1 MMLSRRYPIPMVEA
15 RCLECRGVRDLCH
28 KGRCEVLEAVRSKLP
43 PVRRVGRMLKGP
55 SPPDVFVGFKGY
67 PEVGVGP
74 LVPSGAEAPD
84 GVPQGGPAV
93 WREMPIETLVAR
105 RSLLY
110 HPRQGARVRSP
121 RSGPRL
127 LELAQEVALSVRP
140 VDTEVELAR
149 PYQARPV
156 VSLDP
161 FAAPMGPALEAIEGR
176 VVGNPSVP
184 RRVDQLVTDE
194 DARASTAT
202 VELHRS
208 GVGEDHIT
216 RLLSVG
222 LLGKAKTRRLVPTRW
237 SITAVDD
244 TISKAIADRV
254 RQLQELGELRLHRG
268 ELFGNHFHVLLLP
281 RPWAFEM
288 VEAWVQ
294 GALWSPRTTIVSD
307 WEGHRGRSRYAT
319 RVMGA
324 YYAARL
330 AVLEHLVA
338 INRQASA
345 VIYREVTE
353 EYWAPLGVWVIRE
366 GVRSALAG
374 EPSRPTDLDA
384 ALVTISHAVRIKDWQ
399 RSSRLISDARSQRRL
414 EEFRA
419 PAPEQSRPGLRRA
432 RSGPR

>member
-1 MMLSRRYPIPMVEA
+1 MVPGRYPILMVET

-28 KGRCEVLEAVRSKLP
+28 KGKCEVLEAVRSKLP
-43 PVRRVGRMLKGP
+43 PVRRVGRILEGP

-74 LVPSGAEAPD
+74 LVPSEAE
-84 GVPQGGPAV
+84 VTEGGPRGGPST
-93 WREMPIETLVAR
+93 WREMPIETLVAQ

-127 LELAQEVALSVRP
+127 LELAQEVALSARP
-140 VDTEVELAR
+140 VDTEVVLTR
-149 PYQARPV
+149 PYQERSV
-156 VSLDP
+156 LHLDP

-176 VVGNPSVP
+176 VIGNPSVP
-184 RRVDQLVTDE
+184 RRVDQLASDE
-194 DARASTAT
+194 DARASTAS

-244 TISKAIADRV
+244 TLSKAIADRV
-254 RQLQELGELRLHRG
+254 RQLQELGELRLHRS

-281 RPWAFEM
+281 GPWAFEM

-294 GALWSPRTTIVSD
+294 GALWSSKTIIVSD
-307 WEGHRGRSRYAT
+307 WEGHRGRRRYAT
-319 RVMGA
+319 KVMGA

-330 AVLEHLVA
+330 AVLEHLA
-338 INRQASA
+338 GINRQATA

-366 GVRSALAG
+366 GVRSALSSD
-374 EPSRPTDLDA
+374 PYRPEDLEA
-384 ALVTISHAVRIKDWQ
+384 AIASISHEVRIKQWQ

-414 EEFRA
+414 EDFKA
-419 PAPEQSRPGLRRA
+419 QS
-432 RSGPR
+432 SE